1 MKSIWGFY
9 KTYYSEFME
18 RMEGKPENVAEKN
31 LFILTGEKVSK
42 FFDKLKN
49 SSNLHFRST

>member
-1 MKSIWGFY
+1 
-9 KTYYSEFME
+9 ME

-49 SSNLHFRST
+49 SSNLHFRSTWRKICFLMTQVI